1 MALEKVHLGVIL
13 GVSGTAVLLLIGL
26 VIVCCYSRR
35 RRKATL
41 KAKDPENQKI
51 QNAEKDKIDGTV
63 VEGGVDNP
71 VKGEITEM
79 SKSVVTSKEHSEVGT
94 MVIVEDSENIDDLYA
109 KVNKTKKPQH
119 SGDGQEKDT
128 VNTDTLKSSA
138 HNESVGQV
146 SDQTD
151 VSRNSPDGAP
161 DPSLKRLD
169 EEPHVMVETRKSSH
183 GEQRHVS
190 STSTDVVSVDEDI
203 TKLQANGQYLKVNH
217 EISFSSEDERSSNV
231 SKPSVAFGETRF
243 SDDYDRLRFQTTK
256 TATSRP
262 RAVEREYVYD
272 KNFYSSVN
280 RHDTFII
287 PPDSSGMA
295 RVFVNSDT
303 STVRRFETTQQ
314 NAPQRSRVVGDHDE
328 VFLDQSFD
336 TLTGISGHKTMPL
349 KSARHGDVTNQIEWT
364 RKVHQQQRHHP
375 THDHMGRRYRVDLRD
390 NVSSHTDGGYTLS
403 EYVIPPPRYR
413 YTSMSTLESVGRD
426 RSHSMDEP
434 IYYIP
439 SRRSSMASGAY
450 SVVAST
456 YYPRRHVHRRYV
468 TQGKTKIHKPLSRMD
483 LHRLKYR
490 SYKGSLPPFNVPL

>member
-1 MALEKVHLGVIL
+1 M
-13 GVSGTAVLLLIGL
+13 LIFH
-26 VIVCCYSRR
+26 Y
-35 RRKATL
+35 RKASL
-41 KAKDPENQKI
+41 NGKDPERQKI
-51 QNAEKDKIDGTV
+51 KNAEKGPIEAAV
-63 VEGGVDNP
+63 VEGGIDSS
-71 VKGEITEM
+71 VKGEMTE
-79 SKSVVTSKEHSEVGT
+79 SPTLVETSKDRSEDDAL
-94 MVIVEDSENIDDLYA
+94 VIVQESENIDDLYA
-109 KVNKTKKPQH
+109 KVNKRKNPEQ
-119 SGDGQEKDT
+119 SGEVQATDVEN
-128 VNTDTLKSSA
+128 VDTLKSSTLD
-138 HNESVGQV
+138 ESVGQV
-146 SDQTD
+146 SGQTD

-161 DPSLKRLD
+161 DPSLKRSD
-169 EEPHVMVETRKSSH
+169 EAVPAVIEDAQKSNH
-183 GEQRHVS
+183 GKQRHVS

-203 TKLQANGQYLKVNH
+203 TKLHASGQYLKVNH

-231 SKPSVAFGETRF
+231 SKPSVVFGETRF

-262 RAVEREYVYD
+262 RAVEREYVHD
-272 KNFYSSVN
+272 ERLYSSVN

-295 RVFVNSDT
+295 RVFVNTETAKGNT
-303 STVRRFETTQQ
+303 SQ
-314 NAPQRSRVVGDHDE
+314 PLRVVGGHDE

-336 TLTGISGHKTMPL
+336 TLTGISGHSTMPR
-349 KSARHGDVTNQIEWT
+349 KSPRHADVASQIEWT
-364 RKVHQQQRHHP
+364 RNVHQQQRRHNP
-375 THDHMGRRYRVDLRD
+375 MHDHMGRRYRVDLRD
-390 NVSSHTDGGYTLS
+390 NISTHTDGGYTLS

-426 RSHSMDEP
+426 RSQSVDEP

-456 YYPRRHVHRRYV
+456 YNPRRHVNRRYV
-468 TQGKTKIHKPLSRMD
+468 TRGKAKLHKPLSMMD